1 MFKGLGWEA
10 VGFYWGVHF
19 MVCAIDAE
27 VHLRGT
33 IPLDLEHEVAN
44 VTTVIAVM
52 HDHVLKYLTFCH
64 MTRFAIYVKK

>member
-1 MFKGLGWEA
+1 M
-10 VGFYWGVHF
+10 
-19 MVCAIDAE
+19 
-27 VHLRGT
+27 
-33 IPLDLEHEVAN
+33 PLDLEHEVAN